1 MSEPTSPD
9 GGENGSDGKV
19 ATLPLGE
26 PSQPGYGSGL
36 DISMYHMK
44 HFHLTP
50 GKGGK
55 AGTEISGW
63 VGGGGGGL
71 LVNGKGPHRRSNDGE
86 GYGGG
91 GGGSSKEFHYA
102 GPGAVLLE
110 IGTAP
115 TTTPSTTQITT
126 KTSTCP

>member
-1 MSEPTSPD
+1 MKIFPNDPKS
-9 GGENGSDGKV
+9 
-19 ATLPLGE
+19 LGH
-26 PSQPGYGSGL
+26 SGIGPN
-36 DISMYHMK
+36 ISKIIGPKIPEKFRAAY
-44 HFHLTP
+44 
-50 GKGGK
+50 
-55 AGTEISGW
+55 W
-63 VGGGGGGL
+63 VRGGGGGL

-91 GGGSSKEFHYA
+91 GGGSSPKEFHYA

-115 TTTPSTTQITT
+115 TTTPFTTQITT